1 MWAMFLPW
9 RLSALQRAGP
19 SLLNFSDFSG
29 VAKVLLGIFSCI
41 TLLLNQLPEGWGW
54 RRVPV

>member
-1 MWAMFLPW
+1 MWATFLLE

-29 VAKVLLGIFSCI
+29 VAKVLLGIF
-41 TLLLNQLPEGWGW
+41 PA
-54 RRVPV
+54 